1 MPDQNA
7 YDSLIQNDTAQRVRV
22 SMMDAVDK
30 QPDTEAKLQGLAK
43 AYGMPVD
50 AVRLRQPEIER
61 QARLDALDY
70 DTLANRY
77 PKTANALANPN
88 AAAIA
93 HDDVDNMSGLER
105 WAKYLFSHP
114 SAKNTLMG
122 DIGAGAYQASR
133 GAAGVFQAATEAAA
147 VPFDFLEQFTGMGGN
162 PLRRLAEGFAM
173 QGAQAKAGAEALSPA
188 QKDVVG
194 GGVSSGVQSFT
205 QNMLSLPLAF
215 LPGGQPAA
223 LSMMSAQTGGQSYQ
237 DAREKGVDQWT
248 ALQFGASQ
256 AAIEYATEKLPL
268 SKLIGDVTQ
277 GAPIIKS
284 LLHNAA
290 LEIPGEQIATVLQ
303 DMNEWAVLHPEK
315 AFSDYLAERPSAA
328 AQTLIATLIGVG
340 GNVTLTTALQKA
352 ADNAAGTQRTAQQAE
367 ARAQVLGEL
376 AKLAEA
382 SKVRER
388 DPAQF
393 AQFMQSV
400 VEEGVPHL
408 YVDANALAKSVDLNA
423 VALALPSVAEQ
434 ITQAMATGGD
444 VVIPTQE
451 LLTAGPGNEFMQSLI
466 DNARTTPEAM
476 SPTEAREYM
485 QAKGDQLRQDIDKV
499 LAEREQDQTWQ
510 KMRDDLRAEFKTQL
524 DQAKRFT
531 SDVNN
536 QYATLLANFYSV
548 TAAKLGIS
556 PQELAQR
563 YGLQV
568 RAKEVQ
574 GGQQLDQAPP
584 GVTFQEGADNFIAAK
599 TEAGQVGGHV
609 RDGALRITYAE
620 VAEEQRGKG
629 EGIKL
634 YTALVDKAL
643 DAGLQVFSDS
653 TVEAPAV
660 RMYKALKRRGYDVQR
675 LEGGE
680 IDGAAFG
687 KGAKA
692 PAFQVV
698 AGPKKLAQQGYDPT
712 VPESTKP
719 GPTGEQRTG
728 ADQGTA
734 ATLFD
739 TLGLPNQGRDLIQGK
754 AEELARALRDQGF
767 EVDLQHS
774 GSVAG
779 PSSYLRVYD
788 PQTGRLLA
796 RDIRLS
802 GHSKG
807 AFNSQGVWNVTDAH
821 FPAVLDA
828 ADRMRA
834 LGPSELLKAQ
844 DAREAEALRRR
855 LVSADKKL
863 AKGKPLTKSE
873 QEAVDAR
880 EKSRNEQTAPDSQGA
895 TLAQQA
901 LPTTIEIDGKQRP
914 TTNSNGQP
922 IAATEE
928 GVRNFWKWFG
938 DSKVVDAEGRP
949 LVVYHSTLDDKV
961 QFNKAGKFMGYTGV
975 SGISVTDN
983 PEMASRYLDRFGA
996 FRYDGKAFEKNVMPL
1011 YVKAENPLERDEP
1024 FKTSLQLGAP
1034 LPDGYVSVVERMG
1047 HDALIRNDA
1056 ISRKGP
1062 VKHSDAKNA
1071 IKGREIV
1078 VFNPTQIKS
1087 AIGNSG
1093 EFDPA
1098 NPSILRQDARGSIT
1112 LPTDITKAPAIISLF
1127 KGADLSTFIHE
1138 SGHFFLEVQ
1147 ADLAARIQ
1155 GQIDAGASV
1164 TDGEREIVADMDKL
1178 LAWFGVKGDMGLSA
1192 LDIWHT
1198 MTLEE
1203 KRAHHEQFARGFEA
1217 YAFEGSAPSVE
1228 LQGMFQKFRAW
1239 MLAVYK
1245 DLKALNV
1252 NLTDDVRGVMDRML
1266 ASTEAIQEAEA
1277 ARRMGPLFKT
1287 AEEAGMSLDEFAAYH
1302 ALATDATQSAINELQ
1317 ARGLRDMRWLANAK
1331 DKKLKELQAQYKSL
1345 RSGVRAEIRGEVM
1358 SQPVYRAW
1366 QFLTGKGGAQE
1377 TAQPDAK
1384 VKSDSKALDVVD
1396 DSLFKAIAKLGGLNK
1411 DEAISLWGVDPKEK
1425 IESGVFG
1432 TPVLRKSGGLSVD
1445 AMAARLTEVGY
1456 LLPDEN
1462 GTHDVNALFEAFDSE
1477 RRGSPVYSTWHE
1489 YQRPNDGAP
1498 VEPLP
1503 DYIAF
1508 GKLNTSTLA
1517 EQYGAKEGG
1526 PLAKLQALRMTSEAR
1541 GIHPDVVA
1549 ETFGFTSGDE
1559 LIRALLDAEPP
1570 ARVIEGLTDQ
1580 RMLERYGDLGT
1591 LEGLAKAADRAIHN
1605 EARARFVATEIRA
1618 LETGMR
1624 VRAPGAAGRSTVD
1637 VLTTVARQQ
1646 AEAIIARTK
1655 VRDLRPGQ
1663 YAAAEARA
1671 ARAAEK
1677 AMLAGKTEDALAEK
1691 RHQII
1696 NLQAAK
1702 ATMKAQDEM
1711 DRTIKYLRKFDEKRP
1726 KGIDAEYLDQ
1736 IDALLVRFDLAPA
1749 SLKAIDKR
1757 KTLVEW
1763 VESQREQGMEPDI
1776 PPELLN
1782 EALRKSYKD
1791 MTVEELR
1798 GLRDTVRQI
1807 EKLGRNK
1814 NKLLTAKAAREFAE
1828 VRDEIHDSIVLHAG
1842 DRKANTRT
1850 PADALGR
1857 SLKAMRDFGAAH
1869 IKAATYARVL
1879 DGGIDGGPVWEYLI
1893 RTANDRGDM
1902 ETAMRAEA
1910 TQKLYDIL
1918 EPVLKGGK
1926 MHGKGQYF
1934 ASIKRSMNREQVLAM
1949 ALNMG
1954 NESNIQRMLGGE
1966 GWTIQQVMPVVQTLT
1981 ASDWATV
1988 QAVWDHFETYRPL
2001 IGAKEKRIYGK
2012 EPEWVEAMPFAIQ
2025 SSDGV
2030 TVNMRGGYY
2039 PIKYDPLA
2047 SNRAEQHN
2055 DAEAAKR
2062 QLQGAYTSAT
2072 TRRGFTKARAA
2083 EVNGRP
2089 LLYSLQG
2096 VYSGV
2101 NDVIHDLA
2109 WHEWLIDANKIL
2121 RSDKI
2126 DSAIR
2131 EHYGPEVVRQFKTWV
2146 RDVAAGEQGL
2156 QAELDSALGRL
2167 RHGVSIAGLG
2177 FNVMSAV
2184 MQPLGLTQSIVRVGA
2199 KWVGKGMAQYV
2210 ASPIAKTRE
2219 VNAKSDFMANRSRTR
2234 FRELNE
2240 IRNQVEGE
2248 HPIRTHVGSAAYFL
2262 MMRCQQMVDTPT
2274 WLGAYEKAISE
2285 GNAEDRAIALADQA
2299 VIDAQGGGQTKD
2311 LAAIER
2317 GGPAQKLFTVF
2328 YSFMNTALNAGVA
2341 KTMTADTPAKK
2352 AKLAADYLMLY
2363 TVPAVLGAILKDALT
2378 PGDSGDWDEWD
2389 KAIKKLLAEQIGY
2402 LFGLLVVAREFGEAA
2417 KSTMGLVEHSR
2428 DYSGPAGTRLISD
2441 TYTLGKQVS
2450 QGELDDPFRKAAINV
2465 LGDMFAL
2472 PSAQINRT
2480 ITGAEALSEGETQ
2493 NPGALVFGYQKP

>member
-1 MPDQNA
+1 MPEQNA

-43 AYGMPVD
+43 TYGMPVD
-50 AVRLRQPEIER
+50 AVRLRQFEIER
-61 QARLDALDY
+61 RARLDALDY

-114 SAKNTLMG
+114 DAKNTLMG

-133 GAAGVFQAATEAAA
+133 GAAGVFQAAAEAAA

-162 PLRRLAEGFAM
+162 PLRRLSEGFAA

-194 GGVSSGVQSFT
+194 GGVSSGVQSFA
-205 QNMLSLPLAF
+205 QNMLSLPLAL

-248 ALQFGASQ
+248 ALQFGTSQ

-277 GAPIIKS
+277 GAPLIKS

-340 GNVTLTTALQKA
+340 GNVTLTSALQKA

-408 YVDANALAKSVDLNA
+408 YVDANTLAKSVDLNA
-423 VALALPSVAEQ
+423 VAMALPSVAEQ

-510 KMRDDLRAEFKTQL
+510 KMRDDLRAEFKIQL

-556 PQELAQR
+556 PQELVQR
-563 YGLQV
+563 YGLRVQ
-568 RAKEVQ
+568 AKEVQ
-574 GGQQLDQAPP
+574 GGQQLDQGATVLAGITQPISVDDARALIAGKTEKP
-584 GVTFQEGADNFIAAK
+584 GGTDPVRLLGASAGNGKEFRIGDIPLDMIADN
-599 TEAGQVGGHV
+599 EAGG
-609 RDGALRITYAE
+609 
-620 VAEEQRGKG
+620 
-629 EGIKL
+629 L
-634 YTALVDKAL
+634 Y
-643 DAGLQVFSDS
+643 DS
-653 TVEAPAV
+653 TVDLERAQEYASRSAGAV
-660 RMYKALKRRGYDVQR
+660 PPVIVLVPRK
-675 LEGGE
+675 GG
-680 IDGAAFG
+680 
-687 KGAKA
+687 K
-692 PAFQVV
+692 
-698 AGPKKLAQQGYDPT
+698 
-712 VPESTKP
+712 
-719 GPTGEQRTG
+719 
-728 ADQGTA
+728 
-734 ATLFD
+734 
-739 TLGLPNQGRDLIQGK
+739 
-754 AEELARALRDQGF
+754 
-767 EVDLQHS
+767 
-774 GSVAG
+774 
-779 PSSYLRVYD
+779 LRVHD
-788 PQTGRLLA
+788 G
-796 RDIRLS
+796 
-802 GHSKG
+802 GHRIS
-807 AFNSQGVWNVTDAH
+807 
-821 FPAVLDA
+821 A
-828 ADRMRA
+828 ARMR
-834 LGPSELLKAQ
+834 G
-844 DAREAEALRRR
+844 
-855 LVSADKKL
+855 DKTIR
-863 AKGKPLTKSE
+863 AIV
-873 QEAVDAR
+873 AVP
-880 EKSRNEQTAPDSQGA
+880 TAPV
-895 TLAQQA
+895 LNQQ
-901 LPTTIEIDGKQRP
+901 
-914 TTNSNGQP
+914 
-922 IAATEE
+922 
-928 GVRNFWKWFG
+928 
-938 DSKVVDAEGRP
+938 
-949 LVVYHSTLDDKV
+949 
-961 QFNKAGKFMGYTGV
+961 
-975 SGISVTDN
+975 
-983 PEMASRYLDRFGA
+983 
-996 FRYDGKAFEKNVMPL
+996 
-1011 YVKAENPLERDEP
+1011 
-1024 FKTSLQLGAP
+1024 
-1034 LPDGYVSVVERMG
+1034 
-1047 HDALIRNDA
+1047 
-1056 ISRKGP
+1056 
-1062 VKHSDAKNA
+1062 
-1071 IKGREIV
+1071 
-1078 VFNPTQIKS
+1078 
-1087 AIGNSG
+1087 
-1093 EFDPA
+1093 
-1098 NPSILRQDARGSIT
+1098 ARGSIT
-1112 LPTDITKAPAIISLF
+1112 LPTDITKSPAIISLF

-1164 TDGEREIVADMDKL
+1164 TDGEREIVADMGKL

-1217 YAFEGSAPSVE
+1217 YAFEGSAPSIE

-1239 MLAVYK
+1239 LVSVYK
-1245 DLKALNV
+1245 ELKALNV
-1252 NLTDDVRGVMDRML
+1252 TLTDDVRGVMDRML
-1266 ASTEAIQEAEA
+1266 ASTQAIQEAEA

-1331 DKKLKELQAQYKSL
+1331 DKKLKELQKEATEL
-1345 RSGVRAEIRGEVM
+1345 RRTVSAEARAEVM
-1358 SQPVYRAW
+1358 SQPIYQAW
-1366 QFLTGKGGAQE
+1366 QFLTGKGE
-1377 TAQPDAK
+1377 
-1384 VKSDSKALDVVD
+1384 DSGKFNTDQLKA
-1396 DSLFKAIAKLGGLNK
+1396 
-1411 DEAISLWGVDPKEK
+1411 
-1425 IESGVFG
+1425 
-1432 TPVLRKSGGLSVD
+1432 
-1445 AMAARLTEVGY
+1445 
-1456 LLPDEN
+1456 
-1462 GTHDVNALFEAFDSE
+1462 
-1477 RRGSPVYSTWHE
+1477 
-1489 YQRPNDGAP
+1489 
-1498 VEPLP
+1498 
-1503 DYIAF
+1503 AF
-1508 GKLNTSTLA
+1508 GQSEA
-1517 EQYGAKEGG
+1517 VFWR
-1526 PLAKLQALRMTSEAR
+1526 PLIDKRMTSATT
-1541 GIHPDVVA
+1541 GLHHDVIA
-1549 ETFGFTSGDE
+1549 EMFGFTSGDE

-1570 ARVIEGLTDQ
+1570 ASVIEGLTDQ

-1591 LEGLAKAADRAIHN
+1591 LEGLTKAADRAIHN
-1605 EARARFVATEIRA
+1605 EARARFVATEIKT

-1624 VRAPGAAGRSTVD
+1624 VRAPGATGKSTVD
-1637 VLTTVARQQ
+1637 VLATVARQQ
-1646 AEAIIARTK
+1646 AEAIVARTK

-1663 YAAAEARA
+1663 YTAAEARA

-1702 ATMKAQDEM
+1702 ATMNAQDEM
-1711 DRTIKYLRKFDEKRP
+1711 DKTVKYLRKFDEKRP
-1726 KGIDAEYLDQ
+1726 KGIDAEYMDQ

-1763 VESQREQGMEPDI
+1763 VDSQREQGMEPDI

-1902 ETAMRAEA
+1902 ETTMRAEA

-1934 ASIKRSMNREQVLAM
+1934 ASIKRSMNREQVIAM

-1988 QAVWDHFETYRPL
+1988 QAVWDHFESYRPL

-2012 EPEWVEAMPFAIQ
+2012 EPEWVEALPFAIQ
-2025 SSDGV
+2025 SADGV

-2072 TRRGFTKARAA
+2072 TRRGFTKARVA

-2146 RDVAAGEQGL
+2146 RDVATGEQGL

-2177 FNVMSAV
+2177 FNVMSAA
-2184 MQPLGLTQSIVRVGA
+2184 MQPLGITQSIVRVGA

-2210 ASPIAKTRE
+2210 ASPITKTRE

-2389 KAIKKLLAEQIGY
+2389 KALKKLLAEQIGY

-2428 DYSGPAGTRLISD
+2428 DYSGPAGTRMISD

-2480 ITGAEALSEGETQ
+2480 ISGAEALSEGETQ

>member
-7 YDSLIQNDTAQRVRV
+7 YDSLLQQDTAQRVRV
-22 SMMDAVDK
+22 NMMDAVDK

-43 AYGMPVD
+43 TYGMPVD

-77 PKTANALANPN
+77 PKTANVLTNPE

-114 SAKNTLMG
+114 DAKNTLMG
-122 DIGAGAYQASR
+122 DIGAGIYDTSR
-133 GAAGVFQAATEAAA
+133 GLGGLERAALETAAA
-147 VPFDFLEQFTGMGGN
+147 PFDSLAPSISN
-162 PLRRLAEGFAM
+162 PLRQWAAFFA
-173 QGAQAKAGAEALSPA
+173 QDARIAKAKGDSLSPP
-188 QKDVVG
+188 QTDIVG
-194 GGVSSGVQSFT
+194 GGVSSGVRSFASNT
-205 QNMLSLPLAF
+205 LALPLAF

-268 SKLIGDVTQ
+268 AKLIGDVKQ
-277 GAPIIKS
+277 GAPLLKS
-284 LLHNAA
+284 LMQNAA
-290 LEIPGEQIATVLQ
+290 LEIPGEQVATVLQ

-315 AFSDYLAERPSAA
+315 PFSDYLAERPSAA

-352 ADNAAGTQRTAQQAE
+352 ADSAAGAQRTAQQAE
-367 ARAQVLGEL
+367 ARGQVLGEL
-376 AKLAEA
+376 TKLAEA

-400 VEEGVPHL
+400 VDEGVPHL

-423 VALALPSVAEQ
+423 VAMSLPSVAEQ

-451 LLTAGPGNEFMQSLI
+451 LLTAGPGNEFMQSII
-466 DNARTTPEAM
+466 DNARTAPEAM
-476 SPTEAREYM
+476 SPIEAREYM
-485 QAKGDQLRQDIDKV
+485 QTKGDQLKADIDKV

-510 KMRDDLRAEFKTQL
+510 KMRDDLRTEFKTQL

-531 SDVNN
+531 ADVNN

-548 TAAKLGIS
+548 TAAKLGVT
-556 PQELAQR
+556 PQELATK

-568 RAKEVQ
+568 QAKEAQ
-574 GGQQLDQAPP
+574 GGQKLDQ
-584 GVTFQEGADNFIAAK
+584 GDNAA
-599 TEAGQVGGHV
+599 
-609 RDGALRITYAE
+609 
-620 VAEEQRGKG
+620 
-629 EGIKL
+629 
-634 YTALVDKAL
+634 
-643 DAGLQVFSDS
+643 
-653 TVEAPAV
+653 
-660 RMYKALKRRGYDVQR
+660 
-675 LEGGE
+675 
-680 IDGAAFG
+680 
-687 KGAKA
+687 
-692 PAFQVV
+692 
-698 AGPKKLAQQGYDPT
+698 

-719 GPTGEQRTG
+719 GPNGEQRTG
-728 ADQGTA
+728 ADQGNA
-734 ATLFD
+734 ATEAFRGFGPQPHYAPHQNLSAYFEALGVTTKESGSSKSGSRYVTIDDPVSGD
-739 TLGLPNQGRDLIQGK
+739 TATVRFADHQQTGNAMSLHGVPD
-754 AEELARALRDQGF
+754 F
-767 EVDLQHS
+767 EVGDF
-774 GSVAG
+774 
-779 PSSYLRVYD
+779 
-788 PQTGRLLA
+788 
-796 RDIRLS
+796 
-802 GHSKG
+802 KG
-807 AFNSQGVWNVTDAH
+807 AGFKTWEEVKKAVIDRFNGERQRYGD
-821 FPAVLDA
+821 
-828 ADRMRA
+828 
-834 LGPSELLKAQ
+834 ELL
-844 DAREAEALRRR
+844 
-855 LVSADKKL
+855 S
-863 AKGKPLTKSE
+863 
-873 QEAVDAR
+873 
-880 EKSRNEQTAPDSQGA
+880 EQTAPDSQGA

-901 LPTTIEIDGKQRP
+901 
-914 TTNSNGQP
+914 
-922 IAATEE
+922 
-928 GVRNFWKWFG
+928 
-938 DSKVVDAEGRP
+938 
-949 LVVYHSTLDDKV
+949 
-961 QFNKAGKFMGYTGV
+961 
-975 SGISVTDN
+975 
-983 PEMASRYLDRFGA
+983 
-996 FRYDGKAFEKNVMPL
+996 
-1011 YVKAENPLERDEP
+1011 
-1024 FKTSLQLGAP
+1024 
-1034 LPDGYVSVVERMG
+1034 
-1047 HDALIRNDA
+1047 
-1056 ISRKGP
+1056 
-1062 VKHSDAKNA
+1062 
-1071 IKGREIV
+1071 
-1078 VFNPTQIKS
+1078 
-1087 AIGNSG
+1087 
-1093 EFDPA
+1093 
-1098 NPSILRQDARGSIT
+1098 RGSIT
-1112 LPTDITKAPAIISLF
+1112 LPEDLTKAPAIISLF

-1164 TDGEREIVADMDKL
+1164 TDGEREIVADMNKL

-1217 YAFEGSAPSVE
+1217 YMFEGSAPSIE
-1228 LQGMFQKFRAW
+1228 LQGVFQKFRAW
-1239 MLAVYK
+1239 LVSVYK
-1245 DLKALNV
+1245 ELKALNV
-1252 NLTDDVRGVMDRML
+1252 TLTDDVRGVMDRML

-1287 AEEAGMSLDEFAAYH
+1287 AEEAGMSVDDFAAYH
-1302 ALATDATQSAINELQ
+1302 ALATDATQSAVNELQ
-1317 ARGLRDMRWLANAK
+1317 ARGMRDMQWLANAK
-1331 DKKLKELQAQYKSL
+1331 DKKIKELQKQHDTL
-1345 RSGVRAEIRGEVM
+1345 RKETEREVRAEVM
-1358 SQPVYRAW
+1358 SQPVYQVW
-1366 QFLTGKGGAQE
+1366 QWLT
-1377 TAQPDAK
+1377 
-1384 VKSDSKALDVVD
+1384 S
-1396 DSLFKAIAKLGGLNK
+1396 K
-1411 DEAISLWGVDPKEK
+1411 DEDSGKFNTQSLKD
-1425 IESGVFG
+1425 
-1432 TPVLRKSGGLSVD
+1432 
-1445 AMAARLTEVGY
+1445 
-1456 LLPDEN
+1456 
-1462 GTHDVNALFEAFDSE
+1462 
-1477 RRGSPVYSTWHE
+1477 
-1489 YQRPNDGAP
+1489 
-1498 VEPLP
+1498 
-1503 DYIAF
+1503 AF
-1508 GKLNTSTLA
+1508 GQSDA
-1517 EQYGAKEGG
+1517 VFWR
-1526 PLAKLQALRMTSEAR
+1526 PLIALRMTSEAR
-1541 GIHPDVVA
+1541 GIHHDVIA
-1549 ETFGFTSGDE
+1549 ERFGFTSGDE
-1559 LIRALLDAEPP
+1559 LIQAILAAEPP
-1570 ARVIEGLTDQ
+1570 ASVIEGMTDQ
-1580 RMLERYGDLGT
+1580 RMLERFGDLGT
-1591 LEGLAKAADRAIHN
+1591 PEGLYKAADRAIHN
-1605 EARARFVATEIRA
+1605 EARARFVATEIKA

-1624 VRAPGAAGRSTVD
+1624 VRAPGATGKSTVD

-1663 YAAAEARA
+1663 YTAAEARA

-1702 ATMKAQDEM
+1702 ATMNAQDEM
-1711 DRTIKYLRKFDEKRP
+1711 DKTVKYLRKFDEKRP
-1726 KGIDAEYLDQ
+1726 KGIDAEYIDQ

-1763 VESQREQGMEPDI
+1763 VESQKDQGMEPDI

-1791 MTVEELR
+1791 MTVEEMR

-1842 DRKANTRT
+1842 DRKADTRT

-1857 SLKAMRDFGAAH
+1857 RLKAMRDFGAAH

-1879 DGGIDGGPVWEYLI
+1879 DGGIDGGPLWEYLI

-1902 ETAMRAEA
+1902 ETTMRAEA
-1910 TQKLYDIL
+1910 TQRLYEIL
-1918 EPVLKGGK
+1918 EPALKGGK

-1934 ASIKRSMNREQVLAM
+1934 PSIKRSMNREQVIAM

-1966 GWTIQQVMPVVQTLT
+1966 GWTIQQVMPVVQTLS

-2001 IGAKEKRIYGK
+2001 IGAKEKRVYGK
-2012 EPEWVEAMPFAIQ
+2012 EPDWVEAMPFAIQ
-2025 SSDGV
+2025 SSDGA
-2030 TVNMRGGYY
+2030 TVSMRGGYY

-2072 TRRGFTKARAA
+2072 TRRGFTKARVA

-2126 DSAIR
+2126 DGAIR
-2131 EHYGPEVVRQFKTWV
+2131 EHYGPQVVRQFKTWV
-2146 RDVAAGEQGL
+2146 AVVATGEQGL
-2156 QAELDSALGRL
+2156 QAEMDSALGRL

-2177 FNVMSAV
+2177 FNVMSAA

-2219 VNAKSDFMANRSRTR
+2219 VNSKSDFMANRSRTR

-2240 IRNQVEGE
+2240 LRNQVEGE
-2248 HPIRTHVGSAAYFL
+2248 HPIRTHIGSAAYFL

-2285 GNAEDRAIALADQA
+2285 GNAEERAIALADQA

-2363 TVPAVLGAILKDALT
+2363 TVPAVLGVILKDALT

-2389 KAIKKLLAEQIGY
+2389 TALKKLLAEQIGF
-2402 LFGLLVVAREFGEAA
+2402 LFGLMFVAREFGEAA
-2417 KSTMGLVEHSR
+2417 KSTLGLVEHSR
-2428 DYSGPAGTRLISD
+2428 DYSGPAGTRMVAD

-2480 ITGAEALSEGETQ
+2480 ITGAEALNEGETQ
-2493 NPGALVFGYQKP
+2493 NPAALVFGYQKP

>member
-1 MPDQNA
+1 MPEQNA

-50 AVRLRQPEIER
+50 AVRLRQSEIER

-77 PKTANALANPN
+77 PKTANTLANPN

-114 SAKNTLMG
+114 DAKNTLMG

-133 GAAGVFQAATEAAA
+133 GAAGVFQAAAEAAA

-162 PLRRLAEGFAM
+162 PLRRLSEGFAA

-194 GGVSSGVQSFT
+194 GGVSSGVQSFA

-237 DAREKGVDQWT
+237 DAREKGLDQWT
-248 ALQFGASQ
+248 ALQFGTSQ
-256 AAIEYATEKLPL
+256 AVIEYATEKLPL

-277 GAPIIKS
+277 GAPLIKS

-290 LEIPGEQIATVLQ
+290 LEIPGEQVATVLQ

-423 VALALPSVAEQ
+423 VAMALPSVAEQ

-485 QAKGDQLRQDIDKV
+485 QAEGDQLRQDIDKV

-510 KMRDDLRAEFKTQL
+510 KMRDDLRAEFKIQL

-568 RAKEVQ
+568 QAKEVQ
-574 GGQQLDQAPP
+574 GGQQLDQGGTLDDVRQRWTDA
-584 GVTFQEGADNFIAAK
+584 GIDHAIQETGD
-599 TEAGQVGGHV
+599 
-609 RDGALRITYAE
+609 RITVSKIVVPESDRGA
-620 VAEEQRGKG
+620 GKG
-629 EGIKL
+629 
-634 YTALVDKAL
+634 TAAMQAL
-643 DAGLQVFSDS
+643 LAYADQTGKHVVLSPSGDFGGNTARLTKF
-653 TVEAPAV
+653 
-660 RMYKALKRRGYDVQR
+660 YKAL
-675 LEGGE
+675 
-680 IDGAAFG
+680 
-687 KGAKA
+687 
-692 PAFQVV
+692 
-698 AGPKKLAQQGYDPT
+698 
-712 VPESTKP
+712 
-719 GPTGEQRTG
+719 
-728 ADQGTA
+728 
-734 ATLFD
+734 
-739 TLGLPNQGRDLIQGK
+739 
-754 AEELARALRDQGF
+754 GF
-767 EVDLQHS
+767 VE
-774 GSVAG
+774 
-779 PSSYLRVYD
+779 
-788 PQTGRLLA
+788 
-796 RDIRLS
+796 
-802 GHSKG
+802 
-807 AFNSQGVWNVTDAH
+807 N
-821 FPAVLDA
+821 
-828 ADRMRA
+828 
-834 LGPSELLKAQ
+834 
-844 DAREAEALRRR
+844 
-855 LVSADKKL
+855 
-863 AKGKPLTKSE
+863 KGKNRAFSTSE
-873 QEAVDAR
+873 SMYRQ
-880 EKSRNEQTAPDSQGA
+880 APGKV
-895 TLAQQA
+895 LQQSA
-901 LPTTIEIDGKQRP
+901 LPATIDIDGKQRP

-949 LVVYHSTLDDKV
+949 LVVYHGTTKDFQSFDPSQANDR
-961 QFNKAGKFMGYTGV
+961 MY
-975 SGISVTDN
+975 SGGTEDTVFLTDN
-983 PEMASRYLDRFGA
+983 PDVGASYAGRRTSMTGLNATFAEGGNVLPVYLKITKPLKANAKGESWRDVQYKGEFYSTA
-996 FRYDGKAFEKNVMPL
+996 ELTEVAKSAKKDGMVVSRVMD
-1011 YVKAENPLERDEP
+1011 YRDSGVTGDNTKKP
-1024 FKTSLQLGAP
+1024 STTYA
-1034 LPDGYVSVVERMG
+1034 
-1047 HDALIRNDA
+1047 
-1056 ISRKGP
+1056 
-1062 VKHSDAKNA
+1062 
-1071 IKGREIV
+1071 
-1078 VFNPTQIKS
+1078 VFSSTQIKS

-1093 EFDPA
+1093 EFDPT
-1098 NPSILRQDARGSIT
+1098 NPSILRQQARGSIT
-1112 LPTDITKAPAIISLF
+1112 LPEDLTKAPAIISLF

-1155 GQIDAGASV
+1155 AQIDAGASV
-1164 TDGEREIVADMDKL
+1164 NDGEREIVTDMNKL

-1217 YAFEGSAPSVE
+1217 YMFEGSAPSIE
-1228 LQGMFQKFRAW
+1228 LQSMFQKFRAW
-1239 MLAVYK
+1239 LVSVYK
-1245 DLKALNV
+1245 ELKALNV
-1252 NLTDDVRGVMDRML
+1252 TLTDDVRGVMDRML
-1266 ASTEAIQEAEA
+1266 ASTQAIQEAEA

-1331 DKKLKELQAQYKSL
+1331 DKKLKELQKEATEL
-1345 RSGVRAEIRGEVM
+1345 RRTVSAEVRAEVM
-1358 SQPVYRAW
+1358 SQPIYQAW
-1366 QFLTGKGGAQE
+1366 QFLTGKGE
-1377 TAQPDAK
+1377 
-1384 VKSDSKALDVVD
+1384 DSGKFNTDQLKA
-1396 DSLFKAIAKLGGLNK
+1396 
-1411 DEAISLWGVDPKEK
+1411 
-1425 IESGVFG
+1425 
-1432 TPVLRKSGGLSVD
+1432 
-1445 AMAARLTEVGY
+1445 
-1456 LLPDEN
+1456 
-1462 GTHDVNALFEAFDSE
+1462 
-1477 RRGSPVYSTWHE
+1477 
-1489 YQRPNDGAP
+1489 
-1498 VEPLP
+1498 
-1503 DYIAF
+1503 AF
-1508 GKLNTSTLA
+1508 GQSDA
-1517 EQYGAKEGG
+1517 VFWR
-1526 PLAKLQALRMTSEAR
+1526 PLIDKRMTSATT
-1541 GIHPDVVA
+1541 GLHHDVIA
-1549 ETFGFTSGDE
+1549 EMFGFTSGDE
-1559 LIRALLDAEPP
+1559 LIQALLATEPP
-1570 ARVIEGLTDQ
+1570 ASVIEGLTDQ

-1591 LEGLAKAADRAIHN
+1591 LEGLTKAADRAIHN
-1605 EARARFVATEIRA
+1605 EARARFVATEIKA

-1624 VRAPGAAGRSTVD
+1624 VRAPGATGKSTVD
-1637 VLTTVARQQ
+1637 VLATVARQQ
-1646 AEAIIARTK
+1646 AEAIVARTK

-1663 YAAAEARA
+1663 YTAAEARA

-1702 ATMKAQDEM
+1702 ATMNAQDEM
-1711 DRTIKYLRKFDEKRP
+1711 DKTVKYLRKFDEKRP
-1726 KGIDAEYLDQ
+1726 KGIDAEYMDQ

-1763 VESQREQGMEPDI
+1763 VDSQREQGMEPDI

-1791 MTVEELR
+1791 LTVEELR

-1902 ETAMRAEA
+1902 ETTMRAEA

-1918 EPVLKGGK
+1918 APVLKGGK

-1934 ASIKRSMNREQVLAM
+1934 APIKRSMNREQVIAM

-1988 QAVWDHFETYRPL
+1988 QAVWDHFESYRPL

-2012 EPEWVEAMPFAIQ
+2012 EPEWVEALPFAIQ
-2025 SSDGV
+2025 SADGV

-2072 TRRGFTKARAA
+2072 TRRGFTKARVA

-2146 RDVAAGEQGL
+2146 RDVATGEQGL

-2177 FNVMSAV
+2177 FNVMSAA
-2184 MQPLGLTQSIVRVGA
+2184 MQPLGITQSIVRVGA

-2389 KAIKKLLAEQIGY
+2389 TALKKLLAEQIGF
-2402 LFGLLVVAREFGEAA
+2402 LFGLMVVAREFGEAA

-2428 DYSGPAGTRLISD
+2428 DYSGPAGTRMISD

-2465 LGDMFAL
+2465 LGDLFAL

>member
-1 MPDQNA
+1 MPEQNA
-7 YDSLIQNDTAQRVRV
+7 YDSLLQNDTAQRVRV

-43 AYGMPVD
+43 TYGMPVD

-105 WAKYLFSHP
+105 AARGLFGGAVEGLGMLASGAGVGLNILQRNLTQAAGALLP
-114 SAKNTLMG
+114 TPRGGPMTEGALDSLNGSLMG
-122 DIGAGAYQASR
+122 EDWKYVGGLTKRTARQDIMVPEAQRTFTDQVLGGLGQIGVQIPASIFLGPAPLYLQGLDAMDEKVSKDNAPQWKKDLATVG
-133 GAAGVFQAATEAAA
+133 GAAITGITEKWALDKLMGPIATPVKNALAAA
-147 VPFDFLEQFTGMGGN
+147 LARIGIAAASEGGQEFSENLLQDLLRKGVTN
-162 PLRRLAEGFAM
+162 PDAPVQIGDSVQEGAV
-173 QGAQAKAGAEALSPA
+173 GAT
-188 QKDVVG
+188 VG
-194 GGVSSGVQSFT
+194 GIVRSIIEG
-205 QNMLSLPLAF
+205 
-215 LPGGQPAA
+215 A
-223 LSMMSAQTGGQSYQ
+223 LHVRVRAGHQAQQ
-237 DAREKGVDQWT
+237 
-248 ALQFGASQ
+248 
-256 AAIEYATEKLPL
+256 
-268 SKLIGDVTQ
+268 
-277 GAPIIKS
+277 
-284 LLHNAA
+284 
-290 LEIPGEQIATVLQ
+290 
-303 DMNEWAVLHPEK
+303 
-315 AFSDYLAERPSAA
+315 
-328 AQTLIATLIGVG
+328 
-340 GNVTLTTALQKA
+340 
-352 ADNAAGTQRTAQQAE
+352 AQQAE

-393 AQFMQSV
+393 AQFMQSLT
-400 VEEGVPHL
+400 EEGVPHL
-408 YVDANALAKSVDLNA
+408 YVDANALMQSGVDINQ
-423 VALALPSVAEQ
+423 VAMALPSVAEQ
-434 ITQAMATGGD
+434 IERAHATGGD
-444 VVIPTQE
+444 LVIPTAE
-451 LLTAGPGNEFMQSLI
+451 FLTAGPGNEFMQTLI
-466 DNARTTPEAM
+466 DHARTSVDAP
-476 SPTEAREYM
+476 SPAQGREYM
-485 QAKGDQLRQDIDKV
+485 QEHGDQLRQDIDKV
-499 LAEREQDQTWQ
+499 LAEREQDRARQASHDAV
-510 KMRDDLRAEFKTQL
+510 RDEFKAQL
-524 DQAKRFT
+524 DSAKRFT
-531 SDVNN
+531 ADVNA
-536 QYATLLANFYSV
+536 QYAILPASFYSV
-548 TAAKLGIS
+548 TAAKLGIT

-568 RAKEVQ
+568 QAKEVQ
-574 GGQQLDQAPP
+574 GGQQLDQ
-584 GVTFQEGADNFIAAK
+584 GVLVTDQVD
-599 TEAGQVGGHV
+599 EA
-609 RDGALRITYAE
+609 T
-620 VAEEQRGKG
+620 
-629 EGIKL
+629 
-634 YTALVDKAL
+634 
-643 DAGLQVFSDS
+643 
-653 TVEAPAV
+653 
-660 RMYKALKRRGYDVQR
+660 
-675 LEGGE
+675 
-680 IDGAAFG
+680 
-687 KGAKA
+687 
-692 PAFQVV
+692 
-698 AGPKKLAQQGYDPT
+698 
-712 VPESTKP
+712 
-719 GPTGEQRTG
+719 
-728 ADQGTA
+728 
-734 ATLFD
+734 
-739 TLGLPNQGRDLIQGK
+739 GLPLNSDGTVTVYHHTSAANAQAITK
-754 AEELARALRDQGF
+754 
-767 EVDLQHS
+767 S
-774 GSVAG
+774 GV
-779 PSSYLRVYD
+779 
-788 PQTGRLLA
+788 
-796 RDIRLS
+796 
-802 GHSKG
+802 
-807 AFNSQGVWNVTDAH
+807 
-821 FPAVLDA
+821 
-828 ADRMRA
+828 
-834 LGPSELLKAQ
+834 LKAQ
-844 DAREAEALRRR
+844 AEPDVYVTSRKETDTGYGDTAVPVRVRPDQLQVDDEFPDGRVDYRISVKRPGGSLRVGVGEATPQTLNQ
-855 LVSADKKL
+855 ST
-863 AKGKPLTKSE
+863 PLPE
-873 QEAVDAR
+873 
-880 EKSRNEQTAPDSQGA
+880 
-895 TLAQQA
+895 
-901 LPTTIEIDGKQRP
+901 TIEIDGKQRP

-938 DSKVVDAEGRP
+938 DSAATERAISSKQRRNELRP
-949 LVVYHSTLDDKV
+949 LVVYHGTRANFDSFAPVREGNVTTMFGDEETVTRHGIFFAESSEFADTFAK
-961 QFNKAGKFMGYTGV
+961 QAGGGNANV
-975 SGISVTDN
+975 V
-983 PEMASRYLDRFGA
+983 PVYL
-996 FRYDGKAFEKNVMPL
+996 KI
-1011 YVKAENPLERDEP
+1011 ENPLYLDEG
-1024 FKTSLQLGAP
+1024 FTDEVIGELVAAG
-1034 LPDGYVSVVERMG
+1034 LPDEQAARLRHRKADMAWAEFDDDAGEALVAAMRAAGYDGALTVEAG
-1047 HDALIRNDA
+1047 VGVEGEDQQTAWVALD
-1056 ISRKGP
+1056 
-1062 VKHSDAKNA
+1062 
-1071 IKGREIV
+1071 
-1078 VFNPTQIKS
+1078 PTQIKS
-1087 AIGNSG
+1087 TIGNSG
-1093 EFDPA
+1093 EFDPT
-1098 NPSILRQDARGSIT
+1098 NPSILAQQARGSIT
-1112 LPTDITKAPAIISLF
+1112 LPEDLTKAPAIISLF

-1203 KRAHHEQFARGFEA
+1203 KRIHHEQFARGFEA
-1217 YAFEGSAPSVE
+1217 YMFEGSAPSIE
-1228 LQGMFQKFRAW
+1228 LQSMFQKFRAW
-1239 MLAVYK
+1239 LVSVYK
-1245 DLKALNV
+1245 ELKALNV
-1252 NLTDDVRGVMDRML
+1252 TLTDDVRGVMDRML

-1302 ALATDATQSAINELQ
+1302 ALATDATQSAVNELQ

-1331 DKKLKELQAQYKSL
+1331 DKKLKELQAQYKTL
-1345 RSGVRAEIRGEVM
+1345 RSGVRKEVRAEVM

-1366 QFLTGKGGAQE
+1366 QFLTGKGDAQE

-1384 VKSDSKALDVVD
+1384 VKQDPKALDVVE
-1396 DSLFKAIAKLGGLNK
+1396 DSLFKAIAKLGGLSK
-1411 DEAISLWGVDPKEK
+1411 DEAVSLWGVDPKEK

-1432 TPVLRKSGGLSVD
+1432 TPVLRKTGGVSVD
-1445 AMAARLTEVGY
+1445 DMAARLTEVGY

-1477 RRGSPVYSTWHE
+1477 RRGSPVYSAWHA
-1489 YQRPNDGAP
+1489 YQRPEDGAP

-1503 DYIAF
+1503 EFINF
-1508 GKLNTSTLA
+1508 GKLNTGTLA
-1517 EQYGAKEGG
+1517 EQYGTKEGG
-1526 PLAKLQALRMTSEAR
+1526 PLAKLQALKMTSEAR

-1549 ETFGFTSGDE
+1549 DTFGFTSGDE
-1559 LIRALLDAEPP
+1559 LIQAILAAEPP
-1570 ARVIEGLTDQ
+1570 ASVIEGMTDQ
-1580 RMLERYGDLGT
+1580 RMLERFGDLGT
-1591 LEGLAKAADRAIHN
+1591 LEGLTKAADRAIHN
-1605 EARARFVATEIRA
+1605 EARARFVATEIKA

-1624 VRAPGAAGRSTVD
+1624 VRAPGATGKSTVD

-1663 YAAAEARA
+1663 YTAAEARA

-1702 ATMKAQDEM
+1702 ATMNAQDEM
-1711 DRTIKYLRKFDEKRP
+1711 DKTVKYLRKFDEKRP
-1726 KGIDAEYLDQ
+1726 KGIDAEYMDQ

-1763 VESQREQGMEPDI
+1763 VESQRDQGMEPDI

-1828 VRDEIHDSIVLHAG
+1828 VRDEIHDSIVQHAG

-1869 IKAATYARVL
+1869 IKAATYARVMDGGL
-1879 DGGIDGGPVWEYLI
+1879 DGGPLWEYLI

-1902 ETAMRAEA
+1902 ETTMRAEA
-1910 TQKLYDIL
+1910 TQRLYEIL
-1918 EPVLKGGK
+1918 EPALKGGK
-1926 MHGKGQYF
+1926 MHGKGQF
-1934 ASIKRSMNREQVLAM
+1934 FPSIKRSMNREQVITM

-1966 GWTIQQVMPVVQTLT
+1966 GWTIQQVMPVVQTLS

-2039 PIKYDPLA
+2039 PVKFDPLA

-2072 TRRGFTKARAA
+2072 TRRGFTKARVA
-2083 EVNGRP
+2083 EVNGQP

-2126 DSAIR
+2126 DGAIR

-2146 RDVAAGEQGL
+2146 ADVATGEQGL

-2177 FNVMSAV
+2177 FNVMSAA

-2199 KWVGKGMAQYV
+2199 KWVGRGMAQYV

-2219 VNAKSDFMANRSRTR
+2219 VNGKSDFMANRSRTR

-2240 IRNQVEGE
+2240 LRNQVEGE
-2248 HPIRTHVGSAAYFL
+2248 HPIRTAIGGSAYFL
-2262 MMRCQQMVDTPT
+2262 MMRAQQMVDTPT

-2311 LAAIER
+2311 LSAIER

-2341 KTMTADTPAKK
+2341 KTMAADTPAKK

-2389 KAIKKLLAEQIGY
+2389 TALKKLLAEQIGF
-2402 LFGLLVVAREFGEAA
+2402 LFGLMVVAREFGEAA
-2417 KSTMGLVEHSR
+2417 KSTLGLVEHSR
-2428 DYSGPAGTRLISD
+2428 DYSGPAGTRMISD